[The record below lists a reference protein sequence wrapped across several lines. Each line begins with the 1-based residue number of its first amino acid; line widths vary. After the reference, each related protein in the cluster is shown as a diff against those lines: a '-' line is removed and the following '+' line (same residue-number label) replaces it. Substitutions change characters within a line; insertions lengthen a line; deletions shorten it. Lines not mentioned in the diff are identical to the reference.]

1 MYIWD
6 YTPITCALRMLN
18 FGLRKPVAPGPE
30 VLAVQSECTVTV
42 VVLCIDSA
50 ILCAILTGKID
61 SV

>member
-1 MYIWD
+1 
-6 YTPITCALRMLN
+6 MLN